1 VSAATEDLRDR
12 TPAGQPPEAIGKRRL
27 HHHDWPTPI
36 LGAITLLAFTVMYA
50 PLVLIALFSVGKTTI
65 ASFPLRGFTTQWY
78 SELFSDP
85 DARTAAITTGIVAV
99 GALVLSSALG
109 VPTAFAAY
117 RRDFRGKTLL
127 SRLLYMPVVLPG
139 LVNGFVLLNWITLVN
154 LPLGI
159 YAVIALHGAVM
170 AAIVFSLTYARLIRL
185 DPSMEEAAHDLGAS
199 RRQTLRW
206 VLLPSLR
213 LTLIGALLLVFML
226 SLEDLLGI
234 FFLIG
239 SGFNIQMLVWSRLR
253 VQLTP
258 ELHAMAT
265 VIFVLSILVVVTY
278 SFLLERDSKQSS

>member
-1 VSAATEDLRDR
+1 VVSELKDR
-12 TPAGQPPEAIGKRRL
+12 PPADEASPVVVRRRL
-27 HHHDWPTPI
+27 SHLDWPTP
-36 LGAITLLAFTVMYA
+36 LLLATTVLAFTLMYA
-50 PLVLIALFSVGKTTI
+50 PLALIALFSFGKTTI
-65 ASFPLRGFTTQWY
+65 ASFPLRGFTTEWY
-78 SELFSDP
+78 AQLFSDP
-85 DARTAAITTGIVAV
+85 DARTAAVTTAIVAL

-117 RRDFRGKTLL
+117 RRDFPGKVLL

-139 LVNGFVLLNWITLVN
+139 LVNGFVLLNWITL
-154 LPLGI
+154 LHFPLGL

-170 AAIVFSLTYARLIRL
+170 AAIVFTLTYARLIRL
-185 DPSMEEAAHDLGAS
+185 DPSLEEAAHDLGAS

-206 VLLPSLR
+206 VLMPTLR

-239 SGFNIQMLVWSRLR
+239 NGFNIQMLVWSRLR
-253 VQLTP
+253 VELTP

>member
-1 VSAATEDLRDR
+1 MTTANDLGRRR
-12 TPAGQPPEAIGKRRL
+12 TAGGPAGVARRRL
-27 HHHDWPTPI
+27 RHRDWPTP
-36 LGAITLLAFTVMYA
+36 LLFCATALAFTLMYA
-50 PLVLIALFSVGKTTI
+50 PLAIIGLFSFGKTTI
-65 ASFPLRGFTTQWY
+65 ASFPLRGFTTEWY
-78 SELFSDP
+78 SQLFSDP
-85 DARTAAITTGIVAV
+85 DARTAATTTAIVAV

-117 RRDFRGKTLL
+117 RRDFPGKALL

-139 LVNGFVLLNWITLVN
+139 LVNGFVLLNWITL
-154 LPLGI
+154 LHMPLGL

-185 DPSMEEAAHDLGAS
+185 DPSLEEAAHDLGAS
-199 RRQTLRW
+199 RGQTLRW
-206 VLLPSLR
+206 VLMPSLK

-278 SFLLERDSKQSS
+278 SFLLERDSKQSA

>member
-1 VSAATEDLRDR
+1 MAS
-12 TPAGQPPEAIGKRRL
+12 TPVVVRRRL
-27 HHHDWPTPI
+27 RHRDWPTPF
-36 LGAITLLAFTVMYA
+36 LFAATALAFTLMYA
-50 PLVLIALFSVGKTTI
+50 PLAIIGMFSFDKTTI
-65 ASFPLRGFTTQWY
+65 ASFPLRGFTTEWY
-78 SELFSDP
+78 SQLFSDP
-85 DARTAAITTGIVAV
+85 DARQAAVTTATVAV
-99 GALVLSSALG
+99 GALVLSTALG

-117 RRDFRGKTLL
+117 RRDFSGKVLL

-139 LVNGFVLLNWITLVN
+139 LVNGFVLLNWITFLH
-154 LPLGI
+154 LPLGL

-170 AAIVFSLTYARLIRL
+170 SAIVFTLTYARLIRL
-185 DPSMEEAAHDLGAS
+185 DPSLEEAAHDLGAS

-265 VIFVLSILVVVTY
+265 VIFALSIVVVVVY
-278 SFLLERDSKQSS
+278 SFLLERESKQSS